1 MGRLDV
7 GAAIRADARFGEM
20 VEASFTV
27 MLPRANDFALTR
39 QYLGKPETGLP
50 AGDALHLAV
59 ANNHHATAIYGL
71 DKNIPAGPGG
81 STSCR

>member
-1 MGRLDV
+1 
-7 GAAIRADARFGEM
+7 M

-50 AGDALHLAV
+50 AGDALYLAV
-59 ANNHHATAIYGL
+59 ANNHQATAI
-71 DKNIPAGPGG
+71 
-81 STSCR
+81 STASTKYTCGAWRIHKLPVSMGIRAR